1 MKPTKTTDYCDIAI
15 HNTVPK
21 VVRYNAQNFP
31 DEIAMR
37 EKQFGIWV
45 EHSWA
50 HYFDCVRW
58 LALGMRELGLERGNV
73 LGLLGESRPEWVWG
87 KIAAHAI
94 GSISLG
100 IYQDSI
106 GDEISYLINYSEA
119 KFILAEDEEQVDK
132 ILELFDDLKTV
143 EKVIYCDPRGMRKY
157 DDERLISI
165 EEVYRIGREVEAKH
179 PELFDHELDSCQP
192 EDIAT
197 FLATSGTTGRPK
209 LSMMQGG
216 PFLQHAYEFLKYE
229 PKYPGDNYVAVL
241 PLPWVIE
248 QKFVVFQAPIARVVV
263 NMVEEQETMMED
275 LREIGPHSILLA
287 PRAWE
292 TIAADVRSKMMDSSR
307 FKQMMFNLGMKLGN
321 SALDK
326 GRKSWIADIILF
338 RALRDSL
345 GFTYLRSATTGG
357 AAMGPDTFRFFL
369 AMQVPLRQ
377 LYGQTELGGAFTIH
391 QYGDVDFNT
400 VGKEFSNSQLRIEG
414 KDANGVGEIV
424 AKTGGMFAGYFKN
437 EKATNEDVR
446 DGWMYT
452 GDAGYFDDKKHLVV
466 IDRIKDIA
474 VTSSGDNF
482 SPMFIENKLKFSQY
496 IAEAVIIG
504 HEKPYLSA
512 IICLRH
518 STTAKWAEQRG
529 ITFTNYANLASRPQI
544 YDLIREEML
553 RVNENL
559 KSAHKI
565 QKFILLYKELDA
577 DDGEL
582 TRTRKVRRNVVNEK
596 YKDIIETIYS
606 NKDVVHIDTT
616 IAFQDGTKSRIVTN
630 LKIESLA
637 MECAA

>member
-1 MKPTKTTDYCDIAI
+1 
-15 HNTVPK
+15 
-21 VVRYNAQNFP
+21 
-31 DEIAMR
+31 
-37 EKQFGIWV
+37 
-45 EHSWA
+45 
-50 HYFDCVRW
+50 
-58 LALGMRELGLERGNV
+58 
-73 LGLLGESRPEWVWG
+73 
-87 KIAAHAI
+87 
-94 GSISLG
+94 
-100 IYQDSI
+100 
-106 GDEISYLINYSEA
+106 
-119 KFILAEDEEQVDK
+119 
-132 ILELFDDLKTV
+132 
-143 EKVIYCDPRGMRKY
+143 
-157 DDERLISI
+157 
-165 EEVYRIGREVEAKH
+165 
-179 PELFDHELDSCQP
+179 
-192 EDIAT
+192 
-197 FLATSGTTGRPK
+197 
-209 LSMMQGG
+209 MQGG